1 MKLVIYGN
9 SDFAELMNYYFT
21 TDSQYNVVGFCV
33 DKEFIKS
40 DKFLDK
46 PLIPLEEIERVFSPN
61 KHKMFVAV
69 GYKNMRLRG
78 DLYKKVMKKGY
89 EHVNYISTKAII
101 DESNIIG
108 KNNAILHSVVLEP
121 FSKIGDN
128 NIINTNAIICHHA
141 EIMNDCFIAAKS
153 LIGGFTI
160 IKNNCFLG
168 FSSTILQKLIIEDET
183 LIAAGSIVNK
193 SSLKCDFLAGVPAK
207 FISNHKQNG
216 IKIKG

>member
-69 GYKNMRLRG
+69 GYR
-78 DLYKKVMKKGY
+78 
-89 EHVNYISTKAII
+89 I
-101 DESNIIG
+101 
-108 KNNAILHSVVLEP
+108 
-121 FSKIGDN
+121 
-128 NIINTNAIICHHA
+128 
-141 EIMNDCFIAAKS
+141 
-153 LIGGFTI
+153 
-160 IKNNCFLG
+160 
-168 FSSTILQKLIIEDET
+168 
-183 LIAAGSIVNK
+183 
-193 SSLKCDFLAGVPAK
+193 
-207 FISNHKQNG
+207 
-216 IKIKG
+216 

>member
-1 MKLVIYGN
+1 MKIIIYGN
-9 SDFAELMNYYFT
+9 SDFAELMHYYFT
-21 TDSQYNVVGFCV
+21 TDSIYEVIGFCV
-33 DKEFIKS
+33 DKDYIKS
-40 DKFLDK
+40 DKFLN
-46 PLIPLEEIERVFSPN
+46 IPLVPFEIVDKVFPPTEY
-61 KHKMFVAV
+61 KMFVAV
-69 GYKNMRLRG
+69 GYKNMRLRKE
-78 DLYKKVMKKGY
+78 LYKKTIDKGY
-89 EHVNYISTKAII
+89 SHINYISSKAVV
-101 DESNIIG
+101 DKSNIIG
-108 KNNAILHSVVLEP
+108 KNNAILHNVVLEP

-128 NIINTNAIICHHA
+128 NIINTNVIICHHA
-141 EIMNDCFIAAKS
+141 EILNDCFIAAKT
-153 LIGGFTI
+153 LVGGFTI